1 MNRVHLAIA
10 ATCFAVAGVATIAAW
25 QSRPA
30 VAQEAFAGSWDVVS
44 VQPAP
49 WVDANSA
56 DKPIL
61 NEEVARGR
69 ITFMADSVQGP
80 SFLNCDKAKYEIAK
94 VPPEYLFEGGLIDPV
109 RQAKELGFAGGE
121 ILQLSMGCI
130 SGDADIG
137 MDFDLISEDTA
148 VFALDN
154 MIYTMKRVNPE

>member
-1 MNRVHLAIA
+1 MKRVHLAIA
-10 ATCFAVAGVATIAAW
+10 ASCFAIAAIGTIGIW
-25 QSRPA
+25 QTHPA

-80 SFLNCDKAKYEIAK
+80 AFLNCDKAKYEIAK
-94 VPPEYLFEGGLIDPV
+94 VPPEYLFEGGLTDPV
-109 RQAKELGFAGGE
+109 RQAKDLGFKGGD
-121 ILQLSMGCI
+121 ILQLSMGCV

-137 MDFDLISEDTA
+137 MDFDLIAEDIA

-154 MIYTMKRVNPE
+154 MIYRMQRVKP

>member
-1 MNRVHLAIA
+1 MKRVHLAIA
-10 ATCFAVAGVATIAAW
+10 ASCFAIAVTGTIGIW
-25 QSRPA
+25 QTHPA

-94 VPPEYLFEGGLIDPV
+94 VPPEYLFEGGLTDPA
-109 RQAKELGFAGGE
+109 RQAKELGFKGGD
-121 ILQLSMGCI
+121 ILQLSMGCV

-137 MDFDLISEDTA
+137 MDFDLIDEDVV

-154 MIYTMKRVNPE
+154 MIYRMQRVKP

>member
-10 ATCFAVAGVATIAAW
+10 ATCFAVAAVATVAAW
-25 QSRPA
+25 QTRPA
-30 VAQEAFAGSWDVVS
+30 VAQEAFAGSWDVVN

-49 WVDANSA
+49 WTQGSA
-56 DKPIL
+56 TDKPHV

-69 ITFMADSVQGP
+69 ITFMPDSVQGP
-80 SFLNCDKAKYEIAK
+80 AFLNCDKAKYEIAK
-94 VPPEYLFEGGLIDPV
+94 VPPEYLFEGGLTDPV
-109 RQAKELGFAGGE
+109 RQAKELGFTGGE